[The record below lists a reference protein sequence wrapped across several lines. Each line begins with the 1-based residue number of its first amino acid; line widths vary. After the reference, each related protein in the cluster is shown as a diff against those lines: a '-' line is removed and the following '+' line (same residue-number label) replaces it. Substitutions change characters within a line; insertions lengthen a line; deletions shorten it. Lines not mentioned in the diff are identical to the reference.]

1 MKYSQNIHRVYKY
14 IIAHTNDMVKKR
26 IIKEIVEDSNVRA
39 YLAEGALPNGIV
51 PKIMNNAYEA
61 LVEKGDLTLEQFL
74 HNIGRG

>member
-1 MKYSQNIHRVYKY
+1 ME
-14 IIAHTNDMVKKR
+14 KKR

-39 YLAEGALPNGIV
+39 YLTEGALPNGIV
-51 PKIMNNAYEA
+51 QKVINNAYKT